1 MKQGSVLSPT
11 LFIAVMDSLL
21 NFLESSGQG
30 LAISGLNVGNSAHAD
45 DIRAASISID
55 AAQIQGKLI
64 DSFSA
69 ANSLKLN
76 VNKTELIQFTSGKHT
91 SHTHEIAGQ
100 DIQTQDKAK
109 CLGVWWRYDLSPI
122 KSVEECVHKARR
134 AFLHL
139 APLEHFMEN

>member
-1 MKQGSVLSPT
+1 MKQGSVFT
-11 LFIAVMDSLL
+11 LFIAVMGSLL
-21 NFLESSGQG
+21 SFLESSGQG

-76 VNKTELIQFTSGKHT
+76 VNKTELIEFTSGKHT
-91 SHTHEIAGQ
+91 SHTLEIAGQ
-100 DIQTQDKAK
+100 DI
-109 CLGVWWRYDLSPI
+109 
-122 KSVEECVHKARR
+122 
-134 AFLHL
+134 
-139 APLEHFMEN
+139 